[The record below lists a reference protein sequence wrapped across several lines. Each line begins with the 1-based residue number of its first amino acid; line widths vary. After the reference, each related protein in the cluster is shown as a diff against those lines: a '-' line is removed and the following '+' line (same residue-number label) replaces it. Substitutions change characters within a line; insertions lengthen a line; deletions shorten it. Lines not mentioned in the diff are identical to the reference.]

1 MQCKLCLNSTVIS
14 AYKTSASNLKKK
26 KHIERKH
33 PSKIE
38 QYNITVASTSR
49 QRKTTATPNKLSAN
63 TQAKL
68 PDLMLRAAN
77 KHVPQAT
84 VDMLVINFICEGLQ
98 PFAVVEQPSFK
109 ELVTTLQ
116 PQAKVISRP
125 TVRARICEAA
135 DHMKMTLVA
144 ALDKVKFVATT
155 TDCWSSEKLPW
166 SHMPL
171 EEESLERRS
180 AAPACK
186 RLRGSHTFDM
196 LAGALDD
203 IHCQYKIR
211 GKVVRTTTDMWKALT
226 KLDPLFGA
234 QNDADEAEDE
244 ADPETIDLTDHIDY
258 HEASAILDEDS
269 GLEYQLP
276 PHQRC
281 ACHLLNLVAT
291 SDAALAESMN
301 ETYKRLS
308 RACFAKC
315 QAIWN
320 KTHLANEVVE
330 DKCELQIIRLNATQW
345 NSTYLAIERIIRIID
360 EKGENAI
367 RSICEEFK
375 VKMLSPAEVAFLR
388 EYCTTM
394 KPLVKASNILQSEST
409 SFMGWVLPVIQQLL
423 FKLSKLETSSKTCVP
438 LIRVLQNG
446 LQKRFGAMME
456 DPELAA
462 AAVLLPKFKTSWT
475 DRADVTEAALTY
487 IKQHLETT
495 EHESEDQQRESSDE
509 DEFFSRPIS
518 RRLQSAVELDDYLAC
533 ATDTM
538 ELLHSFSDQSDVDFL
553 KRCLDLYENLQQRK
567 RRVLEVAMET
577 VCVRLSKPKMD
588 AVHTLINVIS
598 GVARLKS
605 RENYARGERSNIGH
619 HVEIFLIPQT
629 DKEN

>member
-1 MQCKLCLNSTVIS
+1 
-14 AYKTSASNLKKK
+14 
-26 KHIERKH
+26 
-33 PSKIE
+33 
-38 QYNITVASTSR
+38 
-49 QRKTTATPNKLSAN
+49 
-63 TQAKL
+63 
-68 PDLMLRAAN
+68 
-77 KHVPQAT
+77 
-84 VDMLVINFICEGLQ
+84 
-98 PFAVVEQPSFK
+98 
-109 ELVTTLQ
+109 
-116 PQAKVISRP
+116 
-125 TVRARICEAA
+125 
-135 DHMKMTLVA
+135 
-144 ALDKVKFVATT
+144 
-155 TDCWSSEKLPW
+155 
-166 SHMPL
+166 MPL

-244 ADPETIDLTDHIDY
+244 TDPETIDLTDHIDY

-276 PHQRC
+276 SHQRC

-301 ETYKRLS
+301 ETYERLS

-330 DKCELQIIRLNATQW
+330 DKCELQIIRPNATQW

-409 SFMGWVLPVIQQLL
+409 SFMGWLLPVIQQLL
-423 FKLSKLETSSKTCVP
+423 FKLSRLETSSKTCVP

-518 RRLQSAVELDDYLAC
+518 RRLQSAVELDGYLAC

-538 ELLHSFSDQSDVDFL
+538 ELLHSFSEQEVRSE
-553 KRCLDLYENLQQRK
+553 ENESEQF
-567 RRVLEVAMET
+567 
-577 VCVRLSKPKMD
+577 
-588 AVHTLINVIS
+588 
-598 GVARLKS
+598 
-605 RENYARGERSNIGH
+605 GERNRKDEEEVNIH
-619 HVEIFLIPQT
+619 TV
-629 DKEN
+629 